1 MGTVKY
7 TDFGAAALTVG
18 VFKEFYGYDAS
29 MIRHANF
36 TVDNDKDYK
45 LKPIYKERDKSI
57 RLFECPDN
65 AGWHCSYCFTP
76 AGVRKKL
83 LDAPGSDWTKLGR

>member
-7 TDFGAAALTVG
+7 IDFEASAMTVG
-18 VFKEFYGYDAS
+18 FFQDFYGYDAS

-45 LKPIYKERDKSI
+45 LKQIYKERGNVYGFLNAPI
-57 RLFECPDN
+57 MLVALF
-65 AGWHCSYCFTP
+65 
-76 AGVRKKL
+76 VL
-83 LDAPGSDWTKLGR
+83 LYTSGSTQKVT